1 MMHTETKLGSN
12 FQIKDKTKFN
22 YNRNME
28 GRYSHIPEYK
38 HDLAYYVKCPN
49 CHNDYIREK
58 VKGLHE
64 PICDHSG

>member
-1 MMHTETKLGSN
+1 MVYTETKLGSN

-38 HDLAYYVKCPN
+38 LDLAYYVN
-49 CHNDYIREK
+49 ALIA
-58 VKGLHE
+58 
-64 PICDHSG
+64 IMIT